1 MVSQHFRIPWPTEP
15 RILAGDRLSRKEDY
29 LMPRTRKAMNFSPD
43 RAAHA
48 LSILVQEGKVR
59 LKDVT
64 KALDR
69 REKMIR
75 ELRERLA
82 SLGEE
87 VSGAASRVARRARRR
102 ASALTRKVAPKTRR
116 ISKAQRAARQA
127 QGRYLGAVRRLSV
140 EARAKVKEIR
150 AKSGLRAAIAAA
162 KRMAKS
168 RRKS

>member
-1 MVSQHFRIPWPTEP
+1 
-15 RILAGDRLSRKEDY
+15 
-29 LMPRTRKAMNFSPD
+29 MPRTRKAPNFSPD

-48 LSILVQEGKVR
+48 LSVLLHEGK
-59 LKDVT
+59 LKLRDVT

-87 VSGAASRVARRARRR
+87 VSGAASKVTRRGRRKV
-102 ASALTRKVAPKTRR
+102 SALTRKVVPKTRR

-127 QGRYLGAVRRLSV
+127 QGRYLGAIRRLPA
-140 EARAKVKEIR
+140 EARARVKEIR
-150 AKSGLRAAIAAA
+150 AKSGVRAAIAAA
-162 KRMAKS
+162 KRMGK
-168 RRKS
+168 K